1 MLQHLE
7 TNLKRR
13 KKIKLE
19 IESHMRS
26 FVESKTSSYWFQMY
40 VDCLLQSILSEIP
53 NLLLDQKAHPSI
65 YFKMS
70 SQTLGW
76 VFQTI
81 GRGYKAL
88 SGNQKFSRMF
98 WKLGKCFFSIW
109 VFFHKDLGFIGQ
121 KWKWEATSLTF
132 LYHFQPLQ
140 RHLDIRRI
148 ITANITSGCNRTRNL
163 WCPSSSCQVA
173 TKLPILYGLTR
184 SASSLP

>member
-7 TNLKRR
+7 TNIKRR

-19 IESHMRS
+19 IESYMRS

-98 WKLGKCFFSIW
+98 
-109 VFFHKDLGFIGQ
+109 
-121 KWKWEATSLTF
+121 
-132 LYHFQPLQ
+132 
-140 RHLDIRRI
+140 
-148 ITANITSGCNRTRNL
+148 
-163 WCPSSSCQVA
+163 
-173 TKLPILYGLTR
+173 
-184 SASSLP
+184 